1 MFDLTLM
8 VDSTVSG
15 YRNVLHPNE
24 QLVGRVTLDR
34 QVLRLRGNGWP
45 EMRYGELSESEY
57 QDWLRTL
64 RSKGLTVT
72 EAAA

>member
-34 QVLRLRGNGWP
+34 HVLRLRGNGWP

-57 QDWLRTL
+57 QDWLRAL